1 MRFCTTILFA
11 LLVSSLGGC
20 VPNAVKYFRPMVDG
34 GKLLTPHCVPTE
46 SIVEFHLPDDNGC
59 LHIRAW
65 ANNGKHV
72 HQISLFFSGK
82 GWNTLHFTS
91 THFQIRDIENH
102 VLIDA
107 SSVLAYKS
115 DSIDSLT
122 TEPYLAP
129 LERPGLSRFHVQI
142 NSSDPLPDRFE
153 LLSPSIVLD
162 GEVIVFPPIRFEQKY
177 WFGISPLNC

>member
-1 MRFCTTILFA
+1 MICFA
-11 LLVSSLGGC
+11 LLASSLNAC
-20 VPNAVKYFRPMVDG
+20 VPNAVTYYRPVVEG

-46 SIVEFHLPDDNGC
+46 SIVEFNLPDANGR

-82 GWNTLHFTS
+82 GWRMLHFTS
-91 THFQIRDIENH
+91 THFQIRDIGNH
-102 VLIDA
+102 AFLDIA
-107 SSVLAYKS
+107 SVLAYKS
-115 DSIDSLT
+115 DSITDLT
-122 TEPYLAP
+122 TEPYPAP
-129 LERPGLSRFHVQI
+129 PERTGLSRFHVQI

-153 LLSPSIVLD
+153 LLSPSIVID
-162 GEVIVFPPIRFEQKY
+162 GDAIVFPPIRFEQKH